1 MLVADALQV
10 GGADSESWLGVP
22 IIAGDR
28 VIGVIALENVRP
40 NVYTESDERLL
51 STLASSMGVAL
62 ENARL
67 FDETK
72 RLLAETEQR
81 NAELA
86 VVNEIGAALAKQLD
100 FDGIIEAVGA
110 RLSATLHTQTMYIGL
125 YDRKTNLISFPYE
138 LDEGSRVHGAPIELG
153 EGVASKVISLRGP
166 LRFGSWA
173 DAKANGGFLGTYEEE
188 GHDSPQESWLGVPIM
203 AGDDAIG
210 LVALG
215 DNRADAFSDSDER
228 LVTTVAASMGVALEN
243 ARLFDETKRLLAET
257 DERASELTIINEIGS
272 ALAKQLDFQGI
283 VELVGDRVS
292 QILDSPDVGIA
303 IHEPDSDLIT
313 FPYAMEHGER
323 LPQTPLPLGE
333 GLTSRIIHGRSPL
346 RIGSADEMEAMG
358 VVWVGERSE
367 SYLGVPIPA
376 GDRVLGVVSVA
387 STDPNAFSEGDE
399 RLLSTLASSMGVALE
414 NARLFDETK
423 RLLAETDERAA
434 ELAIITSVQ
443 DGLAQNLDMQS
454 MYDLVG
460 NKIQEIFDAQV
471 VDIGILDSDAGRIRF
486 PFTIERGVRFPDE
499 PIEIIGIRK
508 HVLETREPLLINE
521 HSTERAI
528 ELGQPG
534 AIQGE
539 PAMSSLFAPL
549 MVAGEARG
557 VISLQNLDREHAF
570 SESDVRLLMTLAGSL
585 SVALENARLFDE
597 TKRLLAE
604 TDERAAELALI
615 NSVQE
620 GLAQNL
626 DMQAMYDLVGDRI
639 QEIFDAQVRGHRHLR
654 LRRGTDPL
662 PVHDRARGAIPG
674 PTPTPLAD
682 APMTQILLDTRQ
694 PVLINDVPS
703 WEAERGAPSPVR
715 PGRTRPLGPHS
726 PR

>member
-1 MLVADALQV
+1 MLVAEAIQV
-10 GGADSESWLGVP
+10 EGAVSESWLGVP

-51 STLASSMGVAL
+51 STLAS
-62 ENARL
+62 
-67 FDETK
+67 
-72 RLLAETEQR
+72 
-81 NAELA
+81 
-86 VVNEIGAALAKQLD
+86 
-100 FDGIIEAVGA
+100 
-110 RLSATLHTQTMYIGL
+110 
-125 YDRKTNLISFPYE
+125 
-138 LDEGSRVHGAPIELG
+138 
-153 EGVASKVISLRGP
+153 
-166 LRFGSWA
+166 
-173 DAKANGGFLGTYEEE
+173 
-188 GHDSPQESWLGVPIM
+188 
-203 AGDDAIG
+203 
-210 LVALG
+210 
-215 DNRADAFSDSDER
+215 
-228 LVTTVAASMGVALEN
+228 SMGVALEN

-570 SESDVRLLMTLAGSL
+570 SEVRCSAADDAG
-585 SVALENARLFDE
+585 RQPQRG
-597 TKRLLAE
+597 TG
-604 TDERAAELALI
+604 ERA
-615 NSVQE
+615 
-620 GLAQNL
+620 
-626 DMQAMYDLVGDRI
+626 
-639 QEIFDAQVRGHRHLR
+639 
-654 LRRGTDPL
+654 
-662 PVHDRARGAIPG
+662 
-674 PTPTPLAD
+674 
-682 APMTQILLDTRQ
+682 
-694 PVLINDVPS
+694 
-703 WEAERGAPSPVR
+703 PVR
-715 PGRTRPLGPHS
+715 RDQAPAGRDR
-726 PR
+726 

>member
-1 MLVADALQV
+1 MCFDMANRSASTAADCKALAKKGEIEIVGLPSVEWLGAPLKADGRTVGVIAVQTYREDRRYAREDLDLLVFVAQHVGSALVRARAIEETRQRNAELAIVNEIGAALAKQLDFQEIVELVGERVGNIFDASSLFVALYDEATGTIRFPYELAEGERLHTDPIKLGEGLTSRVIQSRSPLRIGTNDDMRVAEALQV
-10 GGADSESWLGVP
+10 EGADSESWLGVP

-72 RLLAETEQR
+72 RLLAET
-81 NAELA
+81 
-86 VVNEIGAALAKQLD
+86 
-100 FDGIIEAVGA
+100 
-110 RLSATLHTQTMYIGL
+110 
-125 YDRKTNLISFPYE
+125 
-138 LDEGSRVHGAPIELG
+138 
-153 EGVASKVISLRGP
+153 
-166 LRFGSWA
+166 
-173 DAKANGGFLGTYEEE
+173 
-188 GHDSPQESWLGVPIM
+188 
-203 AGDDAIG
+203 
-210 LVALG
+210 
-215 DNRADAFSDSDER
+215 
-228 LVTTVAASMGVALEN
+228 
-243 ARLFDETKRLLAET
+243 

-292 QILDSPDVGIA
+292 QILDSHDVGIA

-333 GLTSRIIHGRSPL
+333 GLTSRIIHERSPL

-460 NKIQEIFDAQV
+460 DKIQEIFDAQV

-486 PFTIERGVRFPDE
+486 PYTIERGVRFPDE

-549 MVAGEARG
+549 VVAGEARG

-604 TDERAAELALI
+604 TDERAAELTLI

-639 QEIFDAQVRGHRHLR
+639 QEIFDAQVVDIG
-654 LRRGTDPL
+654 
-662 PVHDRARGAIPG
+662 IF
-674 PTPTPLAD
+674 
-682 APMTQILLDTRQ
+682 
-694 PVLINDVPS
+694 DV
-703 WEAERGAPSPVR
+703 EAGVVRYPYTIERGVR
-715 PGRTRPLGPHS
+715 FPDIATS
-726 PR
+726 PRGGAACQQIAAGNAPAAPDQRRSALGR

>member
-1 MLVADALQV
+1 M
-10 GGADSESWLGVP
+10 
-22 IIAGDR
+22 
-28 VIGVIALENVRP
+28 
-40 NVYTESDERLL
+40 
-51 STLASSMGVAL
+51 
-62 ENARL
+62 
-67 FDETK
+67 
-72 RLLAETEQR
+72 
-81 NAELA
+81 
-86 VVNEIGAALAKQLD
+86 
-100 FDGIIEAVGA
+100 
-110 RLSATLHTQTMYIGL
+110 
-125 YDRKTNLISFPYE
+125 
-138 LDEGSRVHGAPIELG
+138 HGEPIELG
-153 EGVASKVISLRGP
+153 EGLSSKRHSDRANP
-166 LRFGSWA
+166 LRFGSFA
-173 DAKANGGFLGTYEEE
+173 DQMAHGAFIGKYAEEDMRPQPVSRGSACRSWPAIE
-188 GHDSPQESWLGVPIM
+188 AHRRRRGLRRPSRMHSPR
-203 AGDDAIG
+203 D
-210 LVALG
+210 
-215 DNRADAFSDSDER
+215 DER
-228 LVTTVAASMGVALEN
+228 LVTTVASSMGVALEN

-471 VDIGILDSDAGRIRF
+471 VDIGILDSDAARIRF
-486 PFTIERGVRFPDE
+486 PYTIERGVRFPDE

-521 HSTERAI
+521 RSTERAI

-539 PAMSSLFAPL
+539 PAKSSLWAPL
-549 MVAGEARG
+549 IVTGVARG
-557 VISLQNLDREHAF
+557 VISLQNLDRENAF

-639 QEIFDAQVRGHRHLR
+639 QEIFDAQVVDIGIFDVEAGLVRYPYTIERGVRFPEI
-654 LRRGTDPL
+654 PL
-662 PVHDRARGAIPG
+662 PSG
-674 PTPTPLAD
+674 
-682 APMTQILLDTRQ
+682 
-694 PVLINDVPS
+694 
-703 WEAERGAPSPVR
+703 
-715 PGRTRPLGPHS
+715 TRP
-726 PR
+726 

>member
-1 MLVADALQV
+1 
-10 GGADSESWLGVP
+10 
-22 IIAGDR
+22 
-28 VIGVIALENVRP
+28 
-40 NVYTESDERLL
+40 
-51 STLASSMGVAL
+51 
-62 ENARL
+62 
-67 FDETK
+67 
-72 RLLAETEQR
+72 
-81 NAELA
+81 
-86 VVNEIGAALAKQLD
+86 
-100 FDGIIEAVGA
+100 
-110 RLSATLHTQTMYIGL
+110 
-125 YDRKTNLISFPYE
+125 
-138 LDEGSRVHGAPIELG
+138 
-153 EGVASKVISLRGP
+153 
-166 LRFGSWA
+166 
-173 DAKANGGFLGTYEEE
+173 
-188 GHDSPQESWLGVPIM
+188 
-203 AGDDAIG
+203 
-210 LVALG
+210 
-215 DNRADAFSDSDER
+215 
-228 LVTTVAASMGVALEN
+228 MGVALEN

-292 QILDSPDVGIA
+292 QILDSHDVGIA
-303 IHEPDSDLIT
+303 IHEPESDLIT

-333 GLTSRIIHGRSPL
+333 GLTSRIIHERSPL

-508 HVLETREPLLINE
+508 HVLATREPLLINE

-534 AIQGE
+534 SHPGRAGHVVALCAARGGRRSAGRDLPPE
-539 PAMSSLFAPL
+539 PGSGACLLGVRCSAADDAGRQPQRG
-549 MVAGEARG
+549 AGE
-557 VISLQNLDREHAF
+557 
-570 SESDVRLLMTLAGSL
+570 
-585 SVALENARLFDE
+585 
-597 TKRLLAE
+597 
-604 TDERAAELALI
+604 RA
-615 NSVQE
+615 S
-620 GLAQNL
+620 
-626 DMQAMYDLVGDRI
+626 
-639 QEIFDAQVRGHRHLR
+639 
-654 LRRGTDPL
+654 LRRDQ
-662 PVHDRARGAIPG
+662 A
-674 PTPTPLAD
+674 TPC
-682 APMTQILLDTRQ
+682 R
-694 PVLINDVPS
+694 N
-703 WEAERGAPSPVR
+703 R
-715 PGRTRPLGPHS
+715 
-726 PR
+726 